1 LAFTGTDWHA
11 FRSKPRIEPI
21 FSGQGE
27 KFMIKQPV
35 VVRLK
40 TGLHAR
46 PAALFVQEANK
57 FSAEIF
63 VEKGDKKVNAKSI
76 MGIMSLAISSGT
88 EVVIS
93 AEGSDAEQAVNAL
106 VQLVSKEELENQ

>member
-1 LAFTGTDWHA
+1 MAVDAITNEFFGE
-11 FRSKPRIEPI
+11 RGIYVPI
-21 FSGQGE
+21 VKS
-27 KFMIKQPV
+27 PV
-35 VVRLK
+35 VVKLK

-57 FSAEIF
+57 FSSDIY
-63 VEKGDKKVNAKSI
+63 VEKDSKKVNAKSI

-88 EVVIS
+88 EVYIS

-106 VQLVSKEELENQ
+106 VALVSKEELDLS

>member
-1 LAFTGTDWHA
+1 M
-11 FRSKPRIEPI
+11 SKR
-21 FSGQGE
+21 
-27 KFMIKQPV
+27 PV

-57 FSAEIF
+57 FSSEIF
-63 VEKGDKKVNAKSI
+63 VEKDEKRVNAKSI

-88 EVVIS
+88 EVFIS
-93 AEGSDAEQAVNAL
+93 ADGADADQAVTAL
-106 VQLVSKEELENQ
+106 IALVSKEELENQ